1 LAAVGFLIRL
11 ESVASPQTPQEAI
24 GELVTIAQRLDV
36 GVISDVNGV
45 DAFAFPSTD
54 PADAIRLWEQ
64 GRLDVKSHREEDLAP
79 PRCAKCGKFL
89 TGVRKEMRLSR
100 CAKCER

>member
-1 LAAVGFLIRL
+1 MGFLARL
-11 ESVASPQTPQEAI
+11 ESVASPETPQEAI
-24 GELVTIAQRLDV
+24 RELVSIAQRLGV
-36 GVISDVNGV
+36 GVVCDVNGI
-45 DAFAFPSTD
+45 DAFAFPSTPPD
-54 PADAIRLWEQ
+54 EAIRLWEQ

-79 PRCAKCGKFL
+79 PQCSKCGKFL